1 MKSIA
6 ALAAV
11 ATLAVA
17 PFGIGGHAPRPAEST
32 LKQMSTKKAR
42 RRLLLLPGEQ

>member
-1 MKSIA
+1 
-6 ALAAV
+6 V

-42 RRLLLLPGEQ
+42 LLLLLLLGEQ